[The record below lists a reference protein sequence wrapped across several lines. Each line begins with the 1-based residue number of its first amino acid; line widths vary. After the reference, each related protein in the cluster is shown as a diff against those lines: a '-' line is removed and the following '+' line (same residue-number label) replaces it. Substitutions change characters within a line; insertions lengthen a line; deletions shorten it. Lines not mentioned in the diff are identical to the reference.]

1 MSSFARNAVFD
12 RVYLEI
18 AKNISTLSRA
28 CRRQVGAILVKN
40 NNILSYGYNGT
51 PIGFDN
57 HCEDEDGETLPHV
70 LHAEANAIMKAA
82 KDGCSTVDA
91 TLYLTFSPCYQCCKL
106 IIQAGI
112 KRVVY
117 LDEHSDTSGL
127 LLLDLANVERQ
138 EFI

>member
-1 MSSFARNAVFD
+1 MDRRDVFD

-18 AKNISTLSRA
+18 TKNISVLSRA
-28 CRRQVGAILVKN
+28 CRRQVGALLVKD

-51 PIGFDN
+51 PTGFDN
-57 HCEDEDGETLPHV
+57 HCEDEQCETLPHV
-70 LHAEANAIMKAA
+70 LHAEANAIMKAC
-82 KDGCSTVDA
+82 KEGRSTNGA

-106 IIQAGI
+106 IVQAGI

-127 LLLDLANVERQ
+127 LLLDLANIERQ